1 MAYAPP
7 DKDTTRAPYH
17 SILLERPLTKGEMR
31 ANVLWRARRWAGM
44 MNLHT
49 FVYDNFFV
57 ACLGAFLLFY
67 VLSHSSAS
75 TPTYVLAQSGG
86 MGVATHEPR
95 SSRPCAAADR

>member
-57 ACLGAFLLFY
+57 TLHPRAGELFLVIL
-67 VLSHSSAS
+67 
-75 TPTYVLAQSGG
+75 
-86 MGVATHEPR
+86 
-95 SSRPCAAADR
+95 